1 MAVKACSKH
10 EWHSDL
16 QKESKSDGG
25 HDEAQVLGEGTDK
38 VKGWEGT
45 GRGRDSKRQDSK
57 R

>member
-25 HDEAQVLGEGTDK
+25 HEAQVLGEGTDK
-38 VKGWEGT
+38 VKGREGT